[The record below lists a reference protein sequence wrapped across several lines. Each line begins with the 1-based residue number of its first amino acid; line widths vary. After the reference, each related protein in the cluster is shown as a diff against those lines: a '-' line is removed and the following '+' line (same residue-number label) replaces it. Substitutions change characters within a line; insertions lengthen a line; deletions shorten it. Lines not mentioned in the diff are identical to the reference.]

1 MIVRLPHRAVEKKEW
16 GSTQLEPWFPNST
29 EKIGEMWFE
38 SPNDGPLLIKFL
50 FTTAA
55 LSVQVHP
62 NDEYAQKHHP
72 LEGKTSR
79 GKTEMWHILRAEP
92 RAKIAAGFRQPL
104 SAEQM
109 HAAAL
114 SGEIENLLEWHEAHP
129 GDTFFIPAGTVHA
142 IGAGLTLCE
151 IQQTSDITY
160 RLYDY
165 GRPRELHLE
174 HGVRVSHLGP
184 HAARTQ
190 PREGILVDC
199 PYFTTEK
206 IAVKGSAHIPA
217 LTKDQSVIVL
227 EGSGEV
233 GGLPARAGQ
242 VFQLPAGESAHLG
255 GYLTLLRTFA

>member
-1 MIVRLPHRAVEKKEW
+1 
-16 GSTQLEPWFPNST
+16 
-29 EKIGEMWFE
+29 MWFE

-92 RAKIAAGFRQPL
+92 GAKIAAGFREPL
-104 SAEQM
+104 TAERM

-114 SGEIENLLEWHEAHP
+114 SGEIENLLEWHDARP

-174 HGVRVSHLGP
+174 HGVRVSNLGP
-184 HAARTQ
+184 HAARAKA
-190 PREGILVDC
+190 REGVLVEC

-206 IAVKGSAHIPA
+206 ISVNGSATIPA
-217 LTKDQSVIVL
+217 LNKDQSLIVL
-227 EGSGEV
+227 EGTGDI
-233 GGLPARAGQ
+233 GGQLTRAGE
-242 VFQLPAGESAHLG
+242 VFQLPAGESVT
-255 GYLTLLRTFA
+255 LTGNFSLLRTFA

>member
-1 MIVRLPHRAVEKKEW
+1 MIVRLPHRAVEKEEW
-16 GSTQLEPWFPNST
+16 GSTQLEPWFPNSAKKT
-29 EKIGEMWFE
+29 GEMWFE

-62 NDEYAQKHHP
+62 NDEYARTHHP
-72 LEGKTSR
+72 LEGKISR

-92 RAKIAAGFRQPL
+92 GAKIAAGFRENITP
-104 SAEQM
+104 EQLR
-109 HAAAL
+109 ASAL
-114 SGEIENLLEWHEAHP
+114 SGEIEKLLEWHEAHP

-174 HGVRVSHLGP
+174 HGAQVSNLGP
-184 HAARTQ
+184 HPARTKS
-190 PREGILVDC
+190 REGILVEC
-199 PYFTTEK
+199 PFFTTEK
-206 IAVKGSAHIPA
+206 ISVDGSAMIGA
-217 LTKDQSVIVL
+217 LDKDQSLIVL
-227 EGSGEV
+227 EGAGNIGEHA
-233 GGLPARAGQ
+233 ARAGQ
-242 VFQLPAGESAHLG
+242 VFVLPAGESASVSGDLS
-255 GYLTLLRTFA
+255 LLRTFA